1 MDIFLIPV
9 LSYLIGS
16 FSSAYV
22 VGRVFKKIDIRNHG
36 SGNAGATN
44 ALRIMG
50 RKLGVM
56 TFFMDFTKGIIAV
69 LVGLELGGYN
79 GGILAALF
87 AVLGHNWPI
96 FFKFKGGKGIATT
109 IAAMA
114 MLQFPITL
122 ISVIVGVLTAA
133 ISRYVSLG
141 SLVFLTVLFALTF
154 TGLSNG
160 GVITSII
167 TFILMILGYYR
178 HKGNIKRLIEGNE
191 NKIGR

>member
-1 MDIFLIPV
+1 MEMLFVPV
-9 LSYLIGS
+9 LAYLIGS

-50 RKLGVM
+50 SKLGVL
-56 TFFMDFTKGIIAV
+56 TFFMDFAKGIVAV
-69 LVGLELGGYN
+69 LVGTGLGGYT
-79 GGILAALF
+79 GGMIAALF

-122 ISVIVGVLTAA
+122 LSVVVGVSTAA
-133 ISRYVSLG
+133 ISKYVSLG
-141 SLVFLTVLFALTF
+141 SLVFLTVLFALSF
-154 TGLSNG
+154 TGMSDG
-160 GVITSII
+160 GSIVSII
-167 TFILMILGYYR
+167 TFVLMVLGYYR
-178 HKGNIKRLIEGNE
+178 HKGNIKRLIEGTE

>member
-1 MDIFLIPV
+1 MEMLFVPV
-9 LSYLIGS
+9 LAYLIGS

-50 RKLGVM
+50 SKLGVL
-56 TFFMDFTKGIIAV
+56 TFFMDFAKGIVAV
-69 LVGLELGGYN
+69 LVGTGLGGYT
-79 GGILAALF
+79 GGMIAALF

-114 MLQFPITL
+114 ILQFPITL
-122 ISVIVGVLTAA
+122 LSVVVGVLTAA

-141 SLVFLTVLFALTF
+141 SLVFLTVLFALSF
-154 TGLSNG
+154 TGMSDG
-160 GVITSII
+160 GSITSII
-167 TFILMILGYYR
+167 TFVLMVLGYYR
-178 HKGNIKRLIEGNE
+178 HKGNIKRLIEGTE

>member
-1 MDIFLIPV
+1 MEMLFVPV
-9 LSYLIGS
+9 LAYLIGS

-50 RKLGVM
+50 SKLGVL
-56 TFFMDFTKGIIAV
+56 TFFMDFAKGIVAV
-69 LVGLELGGYN
+69 LVGTGLGGYT
-79 GGILAALF
+79 GGMIAALF

-122 ISVIVGVLTAA
+122 LSVVVGVLTAA

-141 SLVFLTVLFALTF
+141 SLVFLTVLFALSF
-154 TGLSNG
+154 TGMSDG
-160 GVITSII
+160 GSIVSII
-167 TFILMILGYYR
+167 TFVLMVLGYYR
-178 HKGNIKRLIEGNE
+178 HKGNIKRLIEGTE

>member
-56 TFFMDFTKGIIAV
+56 TFFMDFAKGIIAV

>member
-1 MDIFLIPV
+1 MEIFLIPV
-9 LSYLIGS
+9 ISYLIGS

-22 VGRVFKKIDIRNHG
+22 VGRAFKKIDIRNHG

-50 RKLGVM
+50 RKLGVL
-56 TFFMDFTKGIIAV
+56 TFLMDFAKGIVAV
-69 LVGLELGGYN
+69 MIGLGLGGYS
-79 GGILAALF
+79 GGTIAALF
-87 AVLGHNWPI
+87 AVMGHNWPI

-114 MLQFPITL
+114 ILQFPITL

-141 SLVFLTVLFALTF
+141 SLVFLTVLFGLTF
-154 TGLSNG
+154 TGLSDG
-160 GVITSII
+160 GGITSII
-167 TFILMILGYYR
+167 TFILMALGYYR
-178 HKGNIKRLIEGNE
+178 HKGNIKSLLEGNE

>member
-56 TFFMDFTKGIIAV
+56 TFFMDFAKGIIAV

-154 TGLSNG
+154 TGLSDG
-160 GVITSII
+160 GVITSSI

>member
-1 MDIFLIPV
+1 MEILLIPA

-16 FSSAYV
+16 FSSAYI
-22 VGRVFKKIDIRNHG
+22 VGKAFKKIDIRNHG

-50 RKLGVM
+50 KKLGVL
-56 TFFMDFTKGIIAV
+56 TFFMDFAKGAIAV
-69 LVGLELGGYN
+69 LIGLGLARHN
-79 GGILAALF
+79 GGIVAAFF
-87 AVLGHNWPI
+87 AVVGHNWPI

-114 MLQFPITL
+114 ILQFPITL
-122 ISVIVGVLTAA
+122 ISVIVGVATAA
-133 ISRYVSLG
+133 ISKYVSLG
-141 SLVFLTVLFALTF
+141 SLVFLTILFALTF

-160 GVITSII
+160 GFNTSVL
-167 TFILMILGYYR
+167 TFLLMILGYYR
-178 HKGNIKRLIEGNE
+178 HKENIKRLIKGNE

>member
-1 MDIFLIPV
+1 MEMLFVPV
-9 LSYLIGS
+9 LAYLIGS

-50 RKLGVM
+50 SKLGVL
-56 TFFMDFTKGIIAV
+56 TFFMDFAKGIVAV
-69 LVGLELGGYN
+69 LVGTGLGGYT
-79 GGILAALF
+79 GGMIAALF

-122 ISVIVGVLTAA
+122 LSVVVGVLTAA
-133 ISRYVSLG
+133 ISKYVSLG
-141 SLVFLTVLFALTF
+141 SLVFLTVLFALSF
-154 TGLSNG
+154 TGMSDG
-160 GVITSII
+160 GSIVSII
-167 TFILMILGYYR
+167 TFVLMVLGYYR
-178 HKGNIKRLIEGNE
+178 HKGNIKRLIEGTE

>member
-1 MDIFLIPV
+1 MEMLFVPV
-9 LSYLIGS
+9 LAYLIGS

-22 VGRVFKKIDIRNHG
+22 VGRIFKKIDIRNHG

-50 RKLGVM
+50 SKLGVL
-56 TFFMDFTKGIIAV
+56 TFFMDFAKGIVAV
-69 LVGLELGGYN
+69 LVGTGLGGYT
-79 GGILAALF
+79 GGMIAALF

-122 ISVIVGVLTAA
+122 LSVVVGVLTAA

-141 SLVFLTVLFALTF
+141 SLVFLTVLFALSF
-154 TGLSNG
+154 TGMSDG
-160 GVITSII
+160 GSIVSII
-167 TFILMILGYYR
+167 TFVLMVLGYYR
-178 HKGNIKRLIEGNE
+178 HKGNIKRLIEGTE
-191 NKIGR
+191 NRIGR

>member
-1 MDIFLIPV
+1 MEIFLIPV
-9 LSYLIGS
+9 ISYLIGS

-22 VGRVFKKIDIRNHG
+22 VGRAFKKIDIRNHG

-50 RKLGVM
+50 RKLGVL
-56 TFFMDFTKGIIAV
+56 TFLMDFAKGIVAV
-69 LVGLELGGYN
+69 MIGLGLGGYS
-79 GGILAALF
+79 GGTIAALF
-87 AVLGHNWPI
+87 AVMGHNWPI

-114 MLQFPITL
+114 ILQFPITL

-141 SLVFLTVLFALTF
+141 SLVFLTVLFGLTF
-154 TGLSNG
+154 TGLSDG
-160 GVITSII
+160 GGITSII
-167 TFILMILGYYR
+167 TFILMALGYYR
-178 HKGNIKRLIEGNE
+178 HKGNIKRLLEGNE

>member
-1 MDIFLIPV
+1 MEMLLVPV

-16 FSSAYV
+16 FSSAYI
-22 VGRVFKKIDIRNHG
+22 VGKAFKKIDIRNHG

-50 RKLGVM
+50 KKLGVL
-56 TFFMDFTKGIIAV
+56 TFLMDFAKGIIAV
-69 LVGLELGGYN
+69 IVGVGLAGYN
-79 GGILAALF
+79 GGIVAAF
-87 AVLGHNWPI
+87 FTVVGHNWPI
-96 FFKFKGGKGIATT
+96 YFRFKGGKGIATT

-114 MLQFPITL
+114 ILQFPITL
-122 ISVIVGVLTAA
+122 ISVIAGVATAA

-154 TGLSNG
+154 TGLSDEGFN
-160 GVITSII
+160 TSVL
-167 TFILMILGYYR
+167 TFSLMILGYYR
-178 HKGNIKRLIEGNE
+178 HKENIKRLIKGNE

>member
-1 MDIFLIPV
+1 MEMLFVPV
-9 LSYLIGS
+9 LAYLIGS

-50 RKLGVM
+50 SKLGVL
-56 TFFMDFTKGIIAV
+56 TFFMDFAKGIVAV
-69 LVGLELGGYN
+69 LVGTGLGGYT
-79 GGILAALF
+79 GGMIAALF

-114 MLQFPITL
+114 ILQFPITL
-122 ISVIVGVLTAA
+122 LSVVVGVLTAA

-141 SLVFLTVLFALTF
+141 SLVFLTVLFALSF
-154 TGLSNG
+154 TGMSDG
-160 GVITSII
+160 GSIVSII
-167 TFILMILGYYR
+167 TFVLMVLGYYR
-178 HKGNIKRLIEGNE
+178 HKGNIKRLIEGTE

>member
-1 MDIFLIPV
+1 MEIFLIPV
-9 LSYLIGS
+9 ISYLIGS

-22 VGRVFKKIDIRNHG
+22 IGRVFKKIDIRNHG

-50 RKLGVM
+50 RKLGVL
-56 TFFMDFTKGIIAV
+56 TFFMDFAKGIVAV
-69 LVGLELGGYN
+69 MIGLGLGGYS
-79 GGILAALF
+79 GGAIAALF

-96 FFKFKGGKGIATT
+96 FFRFKGGKGIATT

-114 MLQFPITL
+114 ILQFPITL
-122 ISVIVGVLTAA
+122 ISVVVGVLTAA

-141 SLVFLTVLFALTF
+141 SLVFLTVLFGLTF
-154 TGLSNG
+154 TVLSDG
-160 GVITSII
+160 GDITSII
-167 TFILMILGYYR
+167 TFILMALGYYR
-178 HKGNIKRLIEGNE
+178 HKGNIKRLLEGNE

>member
-56 TFFMDFTKGIIAV
+56 TFFMDFAKGIIAV

-154 TGLSNG
+154 TGLSDG

>member
-1 MDIFLIPV
+1 MEMLFVPV
-9 LSYLIGS
+9 LAYLIGS

-50 RKLGVM
+50 SKLGVL
-56 TFFMDFTKGIIAV
+56 TFFMDFAKGIVAV
-69 LVGLELGGYN
+69 LVGTGLGGYT
-79 GGILAALF
+79 GGMIAALF

-122 ISVIVGVLTAA
+122 LSVVVGVLTAA

-141 SLVFLTVLFALTF
+141 SLVFLTVLFALSF
-154 TGLSNG
+154 TGMSDG
-160 GVITSII
+160 GSIVSII
-167 TFILMILGYYR
+167 TFVLMVLGYYR
-178 HKGNIKRLIEGNE
+178 HKGNIKRLIEGTE
-191 NKIGR
+191 NRIGR

>member
-1 MDIFLIPV
+1 MEILLIPV

-50 RKLGVM
+50 RKLGVL
-56 TFFMDFTKGIIAV
+56 TFFMDFAKGIVAV
-69 LVGLELGGYN
+69 LIGLGLGGYS
-79 GGILAALF
+79 GGSIAALF
-87 AVLGHNWPI
+87 AVLGHNWPV
-96 FFKFKGGKGIATT
+96 FFRFRGGKGIATT

-114 MLQFPITL
+114 VLQFPITL
-122 ISVIVGVLTAA
+122 ISVVAGVLTAA

-141 SLVFLTVLFALTF
+141 SLVFLTTLFALTF
-154 TGLSNG
+154 TGMSDG
-160 GVITSII
+160 GSITSAI

-178 HKGNIKRLIEGNE
+178 HKDNIKRLMEGTE

>member
-1 MDIFLIPV
+1 MEMLFVPV
-9 LSYLIGS
+9 LAYLIGS

-22 VGRVFKKIDIRNHG
+22 VGRIFKKIDIRNHG

-50 RKLGVM
+50 SKLGVL
-56 TFFMDFTKGIIAV
+56 TFFMDFAKGIVAV
-69 LVGLELGGYN
+69 LVGTGLGGYT
-79 GGILAALF
+79 GGMIAALF

-114 MLQFPITL
+114 ILQFPITL
-122 ISVIVGVLTAA
+122 LSVVVGVLTAA

-141 SLVFLTVLFALTF
+141 SLVFLTVLFALSF
-154 TGLSNG
+154 TGMSDG
-160 GVITSII
+160 GSIVSII
-167 TFILMILGYYR
+167 TFVLMVLGYYR
-178 HKGNIKRLIEGNE
+178 HKGNIKRLIEGTE

>member
-1 MDIFLIPV
+1 MEMLFVPV
-9 LSYLIGS
+9 LAYLIGS

-50 RKLGVM
+50 SKLGVL
-56 TFFMDFTKGIIAV
+56 TFFMDFAKGIVAV
-69 LVGLELGGYN
+69 LVGTGLGGYT
-79 GGILAALF
+79 GGMIAALF

-114 MLQFPITL
+114 ILQFPITL
-122 ISVIVGVLTAA
+122 LSVVVGVLTAA
-133 ISRYVSLG
+133 ISKYVSLG
-141 SLVFLTVLFALTF
+141 SLVFLTVLFALSF
-154 TGLSNG
+154 TGMSDG
-160 GVITSII
+160 GSIVSII
-167 TFILMILGYYR
+167 TFVLMVLGYYR
-178 HKGNIKRLIEGNE
+178 HKGNIKRLIEGTE

>member
-1 MDIFLIPV
+1 MEILLIPA

-16 FSSAYV
+16 FSSAYI
-22 VGRVFKKIDIRNHG
+22 VGKAFKKIDIRNHG

-50 RKLGVM
+50 KKLGVL
-56 TFFMDFTKGIIAV
+56 TFFMDFAKGAIAV
-69 LVGLELGGYN
+69 LIGLGLAGYN
-79 GGILAALF
+79 GGLVAAFF
-87 AVLGHNWPI
+87 AVVGHNWPI

-114 MLQFPITL
+114 ILQFPITL
-122 ISVIVGVLTAA
+122 ISVIIGVATAA
-133 ISRYVSLG
+133 ISKYVSLG
-141 SLVFLTVLFALTF
+141 SLVFLTILFALTF

-160 GVITSII
+160 GFNTSVL
-167 TFILMILGYYR
+167 TFLLMILGYYR
-178 HKGNIKRLIEGNE
+178 HKENIKRLIEGNE

>member
-1 MDIFLIPV
+1 MEILLIPA

-16 FSSAYV
+16 FSSAYI
-22 VGRVFKKIDIRNHG
+22 VGKAFKKIDIRNHG

-50 RKLGVM
+50 KKLGVL
-56 TFFMDFTKGIIAV
+56 TFFMDFAKGAIAV
-69 LVGLELGGYN
+69 LIGLGLAGHN
-79 GGILAALF
+79 GGIVAAFF
-87 AVLGHNWPI
+87 AVVGHNWPI

-114 MLQFPITL
+114 ILQFPITL
-122 ISVIVGVLTAA
+122 ISVIVGVATAA
-133 ISRYVSLG
+133 ISKYVSLG
-141 SLVFLTVLFALTF
+141 SLVFLTILFALTF

-160 GVITSII
+160 GFNTSVL
-167 TFILMILGYYR
+167 TFLLMILGYYR
-178 HKGNIKRLIEGNE
+178 HKENIKRLIEGNE

>member
-22 VGRVFKKIDIRNHG
+22 VGQVFKKIDIRNHG

-56 TFFMDFTKGIIAV
+56 TFFMDFAKGIIAV

>member
-1 MDIFLIPV
+1 MEMLFVPV
-9 LSYLIGS
+9 LAYLIGS

-22 VGRVFKKIDIRNHG
+22 VGRIFKKIDIRNHG

-50 RKLGVM
+50 SKLGVL
-56 TFFMDFTKGIIAV
+56 TFFMDFAKGIVAV
-69 LVGLELGGYN
+69 LVGTGLGGYT
-79 GGILAALF
+79 GGMIAALF

-122 ISVIVGVLTAA
+122 LSVVVGVLTAA

-141 SLVFLTVLFALTF
+141 SLVFLTVLFALSF
-154 TGLSNG
+154 TGMSDRG
-160 GVITSII
+160 SIVSII
-167 TFILMILGYYR
+167 TFVLMVLGYYR
-178 HKGNIKRLIEGNE
+178 HKGNIKRLIEGTE